1 MGLAGLPLGTL
12 LGIFGAAGALV
23 VVFYILKL
31 RRRAVPVPFSR
42 IWDSV
47 LRDKQAT
54 ELFSKLR
61 RLLSLLLQ
69 LALLALLVLALGD
82 PKPKEDLREGRH
94 LVLLLDASA
103 SMKAVDVKPNRLAQ
117 AKAEAEKLVRGLG
130 ASDRAIVVQMGS
142 VPTPRSSMSG
152 DQTELLQ
159 AIGQVTA
166 SDTRADLEAGLSFG
180 RDSLR
185 GLPHGELVVIGDGAY
200 GDAAA
205 LAAVSERVHLEGA
218 EPRFVPIGK
227 SGKNLSI
234 SEFSVR
240 RYPLDKSRYEVM
252 LEIANLNDAPADVE
266 LELSGDGVVVDV
278 TRLKLGAKETL
289 PRYYQDLA
297 GASRTLTARIKAAPG
312 SDDLPADDVAYALL
326 PERRRARILVVTAG
340 NTYLEASL
348 LLDEYLDVS
357 QIAPGAPLPDGKF
370 DVAIFDAVAPVL
382 DEHIGAAL
390 YLNPPAEGSPVPF
403 GAAIEDFG
411 FDTWERKSP
420 VLRFMSMGDIQV
432 SKGHAFKPT
441 SGAGDKVLGASDHGP
456 ILVSGARA
464 GHRFVALGF
473 DPRDSDFVL
482 RIGWPLF
489 VLNTINAFIEEDTGY
504 VSSYRTG
511 DVWHIAVPGSLSTV
525 SLLEPGG
532 AKHAVPVS
540 DGRAVFR
547 GELAG
552 FYKLSGGADDAP
564 LGEFAANLSDL
575 EESRIAPQKELVLA
589 GKKASAVSV
598 ATVSLKSDLWIY
610 LLLAVACGSL
620 VEWITYHRRVTV

>member
-1 MGLAGLPLGTL
+1 MGFAGLPLGTL
-12 LGIFGAAGALV
+12 LGIFGAAAALV
-23 VVFYILKL
+23 AVFYILKL

-61 RLLSLLLQ
+61 RVLSLLLQ
-69 LALLALLVLALGD
+69 LALLALMVLALGD
-82 PKPKEDLREGRH
+82 PKPKEDLRVGRH
-94 LVLLLDASA
+94 LVLLVDASA

-117 AKAEAEKLVRGLG
+117 AKAEATKIVRSMG

-142 VPTPRSSMSG
+142 VPTPRSSMSA

-159 AIGQVTA
+159 AIAQVTA

-200 GDAAA
+200 GDASH
-205 LAAVSERVHLEGA
+205 LSELSQRVNLEGA

-252 LEIANLNDAPADVE
+252 LEVANLNDTPADVE

-278 TRLKLGAKETL
+278 TRLKLGPNERL

-326 PERRRARILVVTAG
+326 PERRRARILLVTAG
-340 NTYLEASL
+340 NTYLEATL
-348 LLDEYLDVS
+348 LLDEYLDVA
-357 QIAPGAPLPDGKF
+357 QIAPGAPLPEGKF
-370 DVAIFDAVAPVL
+370 DVAIFDGVAPPPS
-382 DEHIGAAL
+382 ERIAAAL
-390 YLNPPAEGSPVPF
+390 YLNPPADGSPVPL
-403 GAAIEDFG
+403 GAALEDFG

-432 SKGHAFKPT
+432 AKGHAFKPIN
-441 SGAGDKVLGASDHGP
+441 GDKVLGASDHGA
-456 ILVSGARA
+456 ILVGGARA

-473 DPRDSDFVL
+473 DPRDSDLVL
-482 RIGWPLF
+482 RIAWPLF
-489 VLNTINAFIEEDTGY
+489 VLNTINAFVEEDTGY
-504 VSSYRTG
+504 VSSFRTG

-525 SLLEPGG
+525 TLLEPGG

-575 EESRIAPQKELVLA
+575 DESRIAPQKELVLA

-598 ATVSLKSDLWIY
+598 AQVSLRSEVWIY
-610 LLLAVACGSL
+610 LLLAVIGISL
-620 VEWITYHRRVTV
+620 IEWVTYHRRVTV

>member
-1 MGLAGLPLGTL
+1 MALSGLPLGTL
-12 LGIFGAAGALV
+12 LGIFGAGAALIV
-23 VVFYILKL
+23 AFYVLKL

-94 LVLLLDASA
+94 LVLLIDGSA
-103 SMKAVDVKPNRLAQ
+103 SMKAIDVKPSRLDA
-117 AKAEAEKLVRGLG
+117 AKAEAEKIVRGLS

-152 DQTELLQ
+152 DRAELLQ
-159 AIGQVTA
+159 AIAQVTA

-200 GDAAA
+200 GEGRA
-205 LAAVSERVHLEGA
+205 LAERLSLEGA

-227 SGKNLSI
+227 SRKNLSI

-240 RYPLDKSRYEVM
+240 RYPLDKARYEVM
-252 LEIANLNDAPADVE
+252 LEIANLNDEPADVE
-266 LELSGDGVVVDV
+266 LELAGDGVTVDV
-278 TRLKLGAKETL
+278 TRLKLGPNERL

-297 GASRTLTARIKAAPG
+297 GASRSLTARIKAAAG
-312 SDDLPADDVAYALL
+312 ADELPADDVAYALL
-326 PERRRARILVVTAG
+326 PERRRARILLVSPG
-340 NTYLEASL
+340 NTYLEAAL
-348 LLDEYLDVS
+348 LLDEYLDVT
-357 QIAPGAPLPDGKF
+357 QIAPAERVPDGKF
-370 DVAIFDAVAPVL
+370 DVAIFDGVAPPL
-382 DEHIGAAL
+382 DERIGSAV
-390 YLNPPAEGSPVPF
+390 YLNPPAATSPIPL
-403 GAAIEDFG
+403 GAPLRDFG

-420 VLRFMSMGDIQV
+420 VLRFMAAMGDIQV
-432 SKGHAFKPT
+432 AKGYAFKP
-441 SGAGDKVLGASDHGP
+441 GNGDKVLGASEHGP
-456 ILVSGARA
+456 ILVSGARQ

-482 RIGWPLF
+482 RIAWPLF
-489 VLNTINAFIEEDTGY
+489 VLNSINAFIEEDTGY
-504 VSSYRTG
+504 VSSFRTG
-511 DVWHIAVPGSLSTV
+511 DVWRIAVPGSLSTV
-525 SLLEPGG
+525 HLLEPGG
-532 AKHAVPVS
+532 AKHAIPVS

-552 FYKLSGGADDAP
+552 FYKLSGGPDDAP

-575 EESRIAPQKELVLA
+575 EESRIAPQKELKLG
-589 GKKASAVSV
+589 GKPATAVASSP
-598 ATVSLKSDLWIY
+598 VSLRSDIWIY
-610 LLLAVACGSL
+610 LLLAVIAVSL

>member
-1 MGLAGLPLGTL
+1 
-12 LGIFGAAGALV
+12 
-23 VVFYILKL
+23 
-31 RRRAVPVPFSR
+31 
-42 IWDSV
+42 V

-94 LVLLLDASA
+94 LVLLVDASA

-205 LAAVSERVHLEGA
+205 LSQISERVSLEGA

-234 SEFSVR
+234 TEFSVR

-278 TRLKLGAKETL
+278 TRLKLGPKETL

-326 PERRRARILVVTAG
+326 PERRRARILLVTAG

-348 LLDEYLDVS
+348 LLDEYLDVA
-357 QIAPGAPLPDGKF
+357 QISPGQPLPDGKF
-370 DVAIFDAVAPVL
+370 DVAIFDGVAPSL

-432 SKGHAFKPT
+432 AKGHAFKPT
-441 SGAGDKVLGASDHGP
+441 SADKVLGASDHGP

-511 DVWHIAVPGSLSTV
+511 DVWHVAVPGSLSTV

-552 FYKLSGGADDAP
+552 FYKLSGGVDDAP

-589 GKKASAVSV
+589 GKKATAVSV
-598 ATVSLKSDLWIY
+598 AKVSLKSDVWIY
-610 LLLAVACGSL
+610 LLLAVALVSL
-620 VEWITYHRRVTV
+620 VEWVTYHRRVTV

>member
-1 MGLAGLPLGTL
+1 MGLAGLPLATL
-12 LGIFGAAGALV
+12 LGIFGAAAALV

-61 RLLSLLLQ
+61 RMLSLLLQ
-69 LALLALLVLALGD
+69 LLLLALLVLALGD
-82 PKPKEDLREGRH
+82 PKPQEDLRAGRH
-94 LVLLLDASA
+94 LVLLLDGSA
-103 SMKAVDVKPNRLAQ
+103 SMKATDVKPTRLAA
-117 AKAEAEKLVRGLG
+117 AKAEAEIIVRGLG

-159 AIGQVTA
+159 AIARVSA
-166 SDTRADLEAGLSFG
+166 SDTRAELEAGLAFG

-185 GLPHGELVVIGDGAY
+185 GLANPELVVIGDGAH
-200 GDAAA
+200 GDTSELSAR
-205 LAAVSERVHLEGA
+205 VSLEGA
-218 EPRFVPIGK
+218 VPRFVPIGK
-227 SGKNLSI
+227 SGKNLAI
-234 SEFSVR
+234 TEFSVR

-252 LEIANLNDAPADVE
+252 LEVANLNDTPADVE

-278 TRLKLGAKETL
+278 TRLKLGPNEKL
-289 PRYYQDLA
+289 PRFYQDLA
-297 GASRTLTARIKAAPG
+297 GASRSLTARIKAGPG
-312 SDDLPADDVAYALL
+312 LDELPADDVAYALL
-326 PERRRARILVVTAG
+326 PERRRARILLVTAG
-340 NTYLEASL
+340 NTYLEAAL

-357 QIAPGAPLPDGKF
+357 QVAPGARFPDGRF
-370 DVAIFDAVAPVL
+370 DVAIFDAVAPPL
-382 DEHIGAAL
+382 TDQIGSAL
-390 YLNPPAEGSPVPF
+390 YLNPPAAGSPLPF
-403 GAAIEDFG
+403 AADIEDFG

-432 SKGHAFKPT
+432 AKGHSFKPQ
-441 SGAGDKVLGASDHGP
+441 AGDKLLGASDQGP

-473 DPRDSDFVL
+473 DPRDSDLVL
-482 RIGWPLF
+482 RIAWPLF
-489 VLNTINAFIEEDTGY
+489 VLNTINAFVEEDTGY

-511 DVWHIAVPGSLSTV
+511 EIWRIAVPGSLGTV
-525 SLLEPGG
+525 NLLEPGG
-532 AKHAVPVS
+532 AKHSVPVS

-552 FYKLSGGADDAP
+552 FYKLSGGPDDAV

-575 EESRIAPQKELVLA
+575 PESRIAPQKELLLA
-589 GKKASAVSV
+589 GKKASAVSI
-598 ATVSLKSDLWIY
+598 APVSLRSEIWIY
-610 LLLAVACGSL
+610 LLLAVIAVSV

>member
-1 MGLAGLPLGTL
+1 MGLGGLPLGTL
-12 LGIFGAAGALV
+12 LGIFGAASALV

-61 RLLSLLLQ
+61 RLLSLALQ
-69 LALLALLVLALGD
+69 LLLLALLVLALGD

-94 LVLLLDASA
+94 LVLLVDASA
-103 SMKAVDVKPNRLAQ
+103 SMKATDVKPSRLVA
-117 AKAEAEKLVRGLG
+117 AKAEAEKIVRGLG

-159 AIGQVTA
+159 AVAQVVP
-166 SDTRADLEAGLSFG
+166 SDTRADLEAGMSFG

-200 GDAAA
+200 GDGLEQAA
-205 LAAVSERVHLEGA
+205 RVGLEGA

-234 SEFSVR
+234 TEFSVR

-252 LEIANLNDAPADVE
+252 LELANLNDTPADVE
-266 LELSGDGVVVDV
+266 LELSGDGVIVDV
-278 TRLKLGAKETL
+278 TRLKLGPNEKL
-289 PRYYQDLA
+289 PRFYQDLA

-312 SDDLPADDVAYALL
+312 ADDLPADDVAYALL
-326 PERRRARILVVTAG
+326 PERRRARILLVTPG
-340 NTYLEASL
+340 NTYLEAAL
-348 LLDEYLDVS
+348 LLDEYLDVA

-370 DVAIFDAVAPVL
+370 DVAILDGVAPPL
-382 DEHIGAAL
+382 TERIGAAL
-390 YLNPPAEGSPVPF
+390 YLNPPAEGSPVPQ
-403 GAAIEDFG
+403 GNAIEEFG

-432 SKGHAFKPT
+432 AKGHAFKPT
-441 SGAGDKVLGASDHGP
+441 PVDKVLGASDHGP

-473 DPRDSDFVL
+473 DPRDSDLVL
-482 RIGWPLF
+482 RIAWPLF

-504 VSSYRTG
+504 VSSFRTG
-511 DVWHIAVPGSLSTV
+511 DVWHIAVPGSLNTV
-525 SLLEPGG
+525 NLLEPGG
-532 AKHAVPVS
+532 VKHQVPVS

-552 FYKLSGGADDAP
+552 FYKLTGGVDDAP

-575 EESRIAPQKELVLA
+575 EESRILPKKELVLS

-598 ATVSLKSDLWIY
+598 APVSLKSEVWIY
-610 LLLAVACGSL
+610 LLLAVIAISVL
-620 VEWITYHRRVTV
+620 EWITYHRRVTV

>member
-12 LGIFGAAGALV
+12 LGIFAGAGALV

-42 IWDSV
+42 IWDTV

-61 RLLSLLLQ
+61 RVLSLLLQ

-103 SMKAVDVKPNRLAQ
+103 SMKAVDVKPSRLAQ

-159 AIGQVTA
+159 AIAQVTS

-200 GDAAA
+200 GDAAS
-205 LAAVSERVHLEGA
+205 LAVLSERVNLEGA
-218 EPRFVPIGK
+218 EPRFIPVGK
-227 SGKNLSI
+227 SGNNLSI

-278 TRLKLGAKETL
+278 TRLKLGPKETL

-297 GASRTLTARIKAAPG
+297 GASRSLTARIKASPG

-326 PERRRARILVVTAG
+326 PERRRARILVVSAG

-348 LLDEYLDVS
+348 LLDEYLDVT
-357 QIAPGAPLPDGKF
+357 QIVPGAPLPDGKF
-370 DVAIFDAVAPVL
+370 DVAIFDAVAPPVS
-382 DEHIGAAL
+382 DRIAAAL
-390 YLNPPAEGSPVPF
+390 YLNPPATGSPVPQ

-432 SKGHAFKPT
+432 AKGHSFKVTP
-441 SGAGDKVLGASDHGP
+441 ADKVLGASDHGP
-456 ILVSGARA
+456 ILVSGARD

-473 DPRDSDFVL
+473 DPRDSDLVL
-482 RIGWPLF
+482 RIAWPLF

-511 DVWHIAVPGSLSTV
+511 DVWHIAVPGSLNTV

-532 AKHAVPVS
+532 AKHVVPVS

-547 GELAG
+547 GEHAG

-575 EESRIAPQKELVLA
+575 EESRILPQKELVLA
-589 GKKASAVSV
+589 GKKAGPV
-598 ATVSLKSDLWIY
+598 ATAKVSLKSDVWIY
-610 LLLAVACGSL
+610 LLLAVIGVSL
-620 VEWITYHRRVTV
+620 LEWITYHRRVTV

>member
-1 MGLAGLPLGTL
+1 MGLAGLPLSTL
-12 LGIFGAAGALV
+12 LGIFGAASALV

-61 RLLSLLLQ
+61 RMLSLLLQ
-69 LALLALLVLALGD
+69 LGLLALMVLALGD

-94 LVLLLDASA
+94 LVLLIDGSA
-103 SMKAVDVKPNRLAQ
+103 SMKAVDVKPSRLAQ
-117 AKAEAEKLVRGLG
+117 AKAEAEKIVRGLG

-159 AIGQVTA
+159 AIGQVAA
-166 SDTRADLEAGLSFG
+166 SDTRADLEAGLAFG

-185 GLPHGELVVIGDGAY
+185 GLPHGELVVIGDGAH
-200 GDAAA
+200 GDTSAISAR
-205 LAAVSERVHLEGA
+205 VSLEGA

-234 SEFSVR
+234 TEFSVR

-266 LELSGDGVVVDV
+266 LELSGDGVIVDV
-278 TRLKLGAKETL
+278 TRLKLGPNEKL

-297 GASRTLTARIKAAPG
+297 GASRTLTARIKASPG
-312 SDDLPADDVAYALL
+312 ADDLPADDVAYALL
-326 PERRRARILVVTAG
+326 PERRRARILLVSPG
-340 NTYLEASL
+340 NTYLEAAL
-348 LLDEYLDVS
+348 LLDEYLDVA
-357 QIAPGAPLPDGKF
+357 QVAPGAALPDGKF
-370 DVAIFDAVAPVL
+370 DVAIFDGVAPPL
-382 DEHIGAAL
+382 TDKIGSAL
-390 YLNPPAEGSPVPF
+390 YLNPPAATSPVPVS
-403 GAAIEDFG
+403 GDVEDFG
-411 FDTWERKSP
+411 FDTWDRKTP

-432 SKGHAFKPT
+432 AKGHTFKPRAT
-441 SGAGDKVLGASDHGP
+441 DKVLGSSDHGP
-456 ILVSGARA
+456 ILVSGAQG

-473 DPRDSDFVL
+473 DPRDSDLVL
-482 RIGWPLF
+482 RIAWPLF
-489 VLNTINAFIEEDTGY
+489 VLNSINAFIEEDTGY

-511 DVWHIAVPGSLSTV
+511 EVWHIAVPGSLSAV

-532 AKHAVPVS
+532 AKQAVPVS

-552 FYKLSGGADDAP
+552 FYKLTGGADDAV

-575 EESRIAPQKELVLA
+575 DESRIAPAKELLVA

-598 ATVSLKSDLWIY
+598 AAVSLRSDVWIY
-610 LLLAVACGSL
+610 LLLAVIAVSL
-620 VEWITYHRRVTV
+620 IEWITYHRRVTV

>member
-1 MGLAGLPLGTL
+1 MGLGGLPLGTL
-12 LGIFGAAGALV
+12 LGIFGAGAALI

-42 IWDSV
+42 IWDNV
-47 LRDKQAT
+47 LKDKQAT

-61 RLLSLLLQ
+61 RVLSLLLQ

-103 SMKAVDVKPNRLAQ
+103 SMKAIDVKPTRLAA
-117 AKAEAEKLVRGLG
+117 AKVEAEKIVRGLG

-152 DQTELLQ
+152 DRAELLQ
-159 AIGQVTA
+159 AIAQVTA
-166 SDTRADLEAGLSFG
+166 SDTRADLEAGLFFG

-200 GDAAA
+200 AEGRA
-205 LAAVSERVHLEGA
+205 LAGRVSLEGA

-227 SGKNLSI
+227 SSRNLSI

-240 RYPLDKSRYEVM
+240 RYPLDKARYEVM
-252 LEIANLNDAPADVE
+252 LEVANLNDEPADVE

-278 TRLKLGAKETL
+278 TRLKLGPNERL

-312 SDDLPADDVAYALL
+312 ADELPADDVAYALL
-326 PERRRARILVVTAG
+326 PERRRARILLVSPG
-340 NTYLEASL
+340 NTYLEATL
-348 LLDEYLDVS
+348 LLDEYLDVA
-357 QIAPGAPLPDGKF
+357 QVAPGAPLPDGKF
-370 DVAIFDAVAPVL
+370 DVAIFDGVAPPLTERV
-382 DEHIGAAL
+382 GAAL
-390 YLNPPAEGSPVPF
+390 YLNPPADGSPVPL
-403 GAAIEDFG
+403 GAPLEDFG
-411 FDTWERKSP
+411 FDSWERKSP
-420 VLRFMSMGDIQV
+420 VLRFLSMGDVQV
-432 SKGHAFKPT
+432 AKGHAFKP
-441 SGAGDKVLGASDHGP
+441 APGDKVVGASEHGP
-456 ILVSGARA
+456 ILVSGARQ

-473 DPRDSDFVL
+473 DPRDSDLVL
-482 RIGWPLF
+482 RIAWPLF
-489 VLNTINAFIEEDTGY
+489 VLNTINTFIEEDTGY

-511 DVWHIAVPGSLSTV
+511 DVWRIAVPASLGTV
-525 SLLEPGG
+525 NLLEPGG
-532 AKHAVPVS
+532 VKHAVPVS

-575 EESRIAPQKELVLA
+575 DESRIAPQKELNLG
-589 GKKASAVSV
+589 GKQASAVPLSQ
-598 ATVSLKSDLWIY
+598 VSLKSDIWIY
-610 LLLAVACGSL
+610 LLLAVLAVSL
-620 VEWITYHRRVTV
+620 LEWITYHRRVTV

>member
-1 MGLAGLPLGTL
+1 LIGLGGLPLGTL
-12 LGIFGAAGALV
+12 LGIFGAGAALI

-47 LRDKQAT
+47 LKDKQAT

-61 RLLSLLLQ
+61 RVLSLLLQ
-69 LALLALLVLALGD
+69 LGLLALLVLALGD

-94 LVLLLDASA
+94 LVLLIDASA
-103 SMKAVDVKPNRLAQ
+103 SMKAVDVKPTRLTA
-117 AKAEAEKLVRGLG
+117 AKAEAENIVRGLG

-152 DQTELLQ
+152 DRAELLQ
-159 AIGQVTA
+159 AIAQVTA
-166 SDTRADLEAGLSFG
+166 SDTHADLEAGLFFG

-185 GLPHGELVVIGDGAY
+185 GLPHAELVVIGDGAY
-200 GDAAA
+200 AKSALPAA
-205 LAAVSERVHLEGA
+205 RVNLEGA

-227 SGKNLSI
+227 SRKNLSI

-240 RYPLDKSRYEVM
+240 RYPLDKARYEVM
-252 LEIANLNDAPADVE
+252 LEVANLDDEPVDVE

-278 TRLKLGAKETL
+278 TRLKLGPNERL

-297 GASRTLTARIKAAPG
+297 GASRTLTARITAAAG
-312 SDDLPADDVAYALL
+312 ADEQPADDVAYALL
-326 PERRRARILVVTAG
+326 PERRRARILLVSPG
-340 NTYLEASL
+340 NTYLEATL
-348 LLDEYLDVS
+348 LLDEYLDVA
-357 QIAPGAPLPDGKF
+357 QVAPGAPLPAGKF
-370 DVAIFDAVAPVL
+370 DVAIFDGVAPALPDNV
-382 DEHIGAAL
+382 GAAL
-390 YLNPPAEGSPVPF
+390 YLNPPAEGTPVPL
-403 GAAIEDFG
+403 GPPLVDFG

-420 VLRFMSMGDIQV
+420 VLRFLSMGDVQV
-432 SKGHAFKPT
+432 AKGHAFKP
-441 SGAGDKVLGASDHGP
+441 GPGDKVIGASEHGP
-456 ILVSGARA
+456 ILVGGARQ

-473 DPRDSDFVL
+473 DPRDSDLVL
-482 RIGWPLF
+482 RIAWPLF
-489 VLNTINAFIEEDTGY
+489 VLNTINTFIEEDTGY

-511 DVWHIAVPGSLSTV
+511 DVWRIPVPASLATV
-525 SLLEPGG
+525 NLLEPGG

-547 GELAG
+547 GEVAG

-575 EESRIAPQKELVLA
+575 DESRIAPQKELTFG
-589 GKKASAVSV
+589 GKKASAVPAS
-598 ATVSLKSDLWIY
+598 AVSLRSEIWIY
-610 LLLAVACGSL
+610 LLLAVIAVSL
-620 VEWITYHRRVTV
+620 LEWITYHRRVTV

>member
-1 MGLAGLPLGTL
+1 MGLAGLPISTL
-12 LGIFGAAGALV
+12 LGIFGAAAALV
-23 VVFYILKL
+23 VAFYILKL

-61 RLLSLLLQ
+61 RLLSLMLQ

-94 LVLLLDASA
+94 LVLLLDSSA
-103 SMKAVDVKPNRLAQ
+103 SMKASDVKTNRLAQ
-117 AKAEAEKLVRGLG
+117 AKAEAEKIVRGMG

-159 AIGQVTA
+159 AIGQVAA

-185 GLPHGELVVIGDGAY
+185 GLPNGELVVIGDGAH
-200 GDAAA
+200 GDTSA
-205 LAAVSERVHLEGA
+205 LSARVSLEGA

-234 SEFSVR
+234 TEFSVR

-266 LELSGDGVVVDV
+266 LELSGDGVIVDV
-278 TRLKLGAKETL
+278 TRLKLGPNEKL

-312 SDDLPADDVAYALL
+312 TDDLPADDVAYALL
-326 PERRRARILVVTAG
+326 PERRRARILLVSPG
-340 NTYLEASL
+340 NTYLEAAL
-348 LLDEYLDVS
+348 LLDEYLDVA
-357 QIAPGAPLPDGKF
+357 QVAPGAPLPDGKF
-370 DVAIFDAVAPVL
+370 DVAIFDGVAPPL
-382 DEHIGAAL
+382 SDQIGSAL
-390 YLNPPAEGSPVPF
+390 YLNPPAATSPVPIA
-403 GAAIEDFG
+403 GDVTDFG
-411 FDTWERKSP
+411 FDTWDRKTP

-432 SKGHAFKPT
+432 AKGHTFKVRP
-441 SGAGDKVLGASDHGP
+441 SEKVLGASEQGAT
-456 ILVSGARA
+456 LVSGVQG

-473 DPRDSDFVL
+473 DPRDSDLVL
-482 RIGWPLF
+482 RIAWPLF
-489 VLNTINAFIEEDTGY
+489 VLNSINAFIEEDTGY

-511 DVWHIAVPGSLSTV
+511 EVWHIAVPGSLSAVT
-525 SLLEPGG
+525 LLEPGG
-532 AKHAVPVS
+532 AKHVVPVS
-540 DGRAVFR
+540 DGRAVYR

-552 FYKLSGGADDAP
+552 FYKLTGGADDAV

-575 EESRIAPQKELVLA
+575 EESRIAPAKELLLA

-598 ATVSLKSDLWIY
+598 APVSLRSDVWIY
-610 LLLAVACGSL
+610 LLLAVIAVSL
-620 VEWITYHRRVTV
+620 IEWITYHRRVTV

>member
-1 MGLAGLPLGTL
+1 MGLAGLPISTL
-12 LGIFGAAGALV
+12 LGIFAAAGAVV

-54 ELFSKLR
+54 ELISKLR
-61 RLLSLLLQ
+61 RMLSLLLQ
-69 LALLALLVLALGD
+69 LALLSLMVLALGD
-82 PKPKEDLREGRH
+82 PKPTEDLREGRH
-94 LVLLLDASA
+94 LVLLIDASA
-103 SMKAVDVKPNRLAQ
+103 SMKAVDVKPTRLAQ
-117 AKAEAEKLVRGLG
+117 AKAEAEKIVRGLG

-159 AIGQVTA
+159 AIGQVGA
-166 SDTRADLEAGLSFG
+166 SDIRADLEAGLSFG

-185 GLPHGELVVIGDGAY
+185 GLPHGELLVIGDGAY
-200 GDAAA
+200 GDTAQLSA
-205 LAAVSERVHLEGA
+205 RVNLEGA

-252 LEIANLNDAPADVE
+252 LEVANLNDTPADVE
-266 LELSGDGVVVDV
+266 LELSGDGVIVDV
-278 TRLKLGAKETL
+278 TRLKLGANEKL

-312 SDDLPADDVAYALL
+312 NDDLPADDVAYALL
-326 PERRRARILVVTAG
+326 PERRRARILQVTPG
-340 NTYLEASL
+340 NTYLEAAL
-348 LLDEYLDVS
+348 LLDEYLDVT
-357 QIAPGAPLPDGKF
+357 QVTPGAPLPEGKF
-370 DVAIFDAVAPVL
+370 DVAIYDGVAPPI
-382 DEHIGAAL
+382 DERIGSAL
-390 YLNPPAEGSPVPF
+390 YLNPPTATSPVPV
-403 GAAIEDFG
+403 AADLEEFG
-411 FDTWERKSP
+411 FDTWDRKSA

-432 SKGHAFKPT
+432 AKGHSFKPRT
-441 SGAGDKVLGASDHGP
+441 GDKVLGSSDHGP
-456 ILVSGARA
+456 ILVSGAQN

-473 DPRDSDFVL
+473 DPRDSDLVL
-482 RIGWPLF
+482 RIAWPLF
-489 VLNTINAFIEEDTGY
+489 VLNSINAFIEEDTGY

-511 DVWHIAVPGSLSTV
+511 DVWHIAVPGSLSAV

-532 AKHAVPVS
+532 AKYTVPVS

-552 FYKLSGGADDAP
+552 FYKLTGGPDDAV

-575 EESRIAPQKELVLA
+575 EESRIAPAKELMLA
-589 GKKASAVSV
+589 GKKASPVSV
-598 ATVSLKSDLWIY
+598 AAASLKSDLWIY
-610 LLLAVACGSL
+610 LLLAVIALSL
-620 VEWITYHRRVTV
+620 IEWITYHRRVTV

>member
-12 LGIFGAAGALV
+12 LGIFAGAGTLV

-42 IWDSV
+42 IWDTV

-61 RLLSLLLQ
+61 RVLSLLLQ

-103 SMKAVDVKPNRLAQ
+103 SMKAVDVKPTRLAQ
-117 AKAEAEKLVRGLG
+117 AKAEAEKLLRGLG
-130 ASDRAIVVQMGS
+130 ASDRAIIVQMGS

-159 AIGQVTA
+159 AIAQVTA

-185 GLPHGELVVIGDGAY
+185 GVPHGELVVIGDGAY
-200 GDAAA
+200 GDAAS
-205 LAAVSERVHLEGA
+205 LASLSERVNLEGA
-218 EPRFVPIGK
+218 EPRFIPVGK

-278 TRLKLGAKETL
+278 TRLKLAAKETL

-370 DVAIFDAVAPVL
+370 DVAIFDAVAPPVS
-382 DEHIGAAL
+382 DRIGAAL
-390 YLNPPAEGSPVPF
+390 YLNPPATGSPVAH

-432 SKGHAFKPT
+432 AKGHSFKVTP
-441 SGAGDKVLGASDHGP
+441 ADKVLGASDHGP
-456 ILVSGARA
+456 ILVSGARD

-473 DPRDSDFVL
+473 DPRDSDLVL
-482 RIGWPLF
+482 RIAWPLF
-489 VLNTINAFIEEDTGY
+489 VLNTINTFIEEDTGY

-511 DVWHIAVPGSLSTV
+511 DVWHVAVPGSLNTV

-547 GELAG
+547 GEQAG

-575 EESRIAPQKELVLA
+575 EESRILPQKELVLA
-589 GKKASAVSV
+589 GKKAGPVAT
-598 ATVSLKSDLWIY
+598 ATVSLKSDVWIY
-610 LLLAVACGSL
+610 LLLAVLGVSL
-620 VEWITYHRRVTV
+620 LEWITYHRRVTV

>member
-1 MGLAGLPLGTL
+1 MGLSGLPIGTL
-12 LGIFGAAGALV
+12 LGIFGAAGAVV

-82 PKPKEDLREGRH
+82 PRPKEDLREGRH
-94 LVLLLDASA
+94 LVLLIDGSA
-103 SMKAVDVKPNRLAQ
+103 SMKAVDVKPSRLAR
-117 AKAEAEKLVRGLG
+117 AKAEAEQIVRGLG
-130 ASDRAIVVQMGS
+130 TSDRAIIVQMGS

-159 AIGQVTA
+159 AIGQVGA
-166 SDTRADLEAGLSFG
+166 SDIRADLEAGLAFG

-185 GLPHGELVVIGDGAY
+185 GLPHAELVVIGDGAY
-200 GDAAA
+200 GDTAELSAR
-205 LAAVSERVHLEGA
+205 VSLEGA

-234 SEFSVR
+234 TEFSVR

-252 LEIANLNDAPADVE
+252 LEVANLNDTPADVE
-266 LELSGDGVVVDV
+266 LELSGDGVIVDV
-278 TRLKLGAKETL
+278 TRLKLGPNEKL

-297 GASRTLTARIKAAPG
+297 GASRTLTARIKASPG
-312 SDDLPADDVAYALL
+312 SDELPADDVAYALL
-326 PERRRARILVVTAG
+326 PERRRARILLVTPG
-340 NTYLEASL
+340 NTYLEAAL
-348 LLDEYLDVS
+348 LLDEYLDVT
-357 QIAPGAPLPDGKF
+357 QISPGAALPDGKF
-370 DVAIFDAVAPVL
+370 DVAIYDGVAPPIDDRV
-382 DEHIGAAL
+382 GSAL
-390 YLNPPAEGSPVPF
+390 YLNPPAASSPVPVA
-403 GAAIEDFG
+403 GQLEEFG
-411 FDTWERKSP
+411 FDTWDRKSA

-432 SKGHAFKPT
+432 AKGHSFKPRA
-441 SGAGDKVLGASDHGP
+441 SDKVLGASDHGP
-456 ILVSGARA
+456 ILVSGAQN

-473 DPRDSDFVL
+473 DPRDSDLVL
-482 RIGWPLF
+482 RIAWPLF
-489 VLNTINAFIEEDTGY
+489 VLNSINAFIEEDTGY

-511 DVWHIAVPGSLSTV
+511 DVWHIAVPGSLSAV

-547 GELAG
+547 GEQAG
-552 FYKLSGGADDAP
+552 FYKVTGGQDEAV

-575 EESRIAPQKELVLA
+575 EESRIAPAKELVLA

-598 ATVSLKSDLWIY
+598 AAASLKSDVWIY
-610 LLLAVACGSL
+610 LLLAVIAVSL
-620 VEWITYHRRVTV
+620 IEWVTYHRRVTV

>member
-1 MGLAGLPLGTL
+1 MGLSGLPIGTL
-12 LGIFGAAGALV
+12 LGIFGAAGAVV
-23 VVFYILKL
+23 VVFYVLKL

-61 RLLSLLLQ
+61 RVLSLLLQ
-69 LALLALLVLALGD
+69 LALLALMVLALGD
-82 PKPKEDLREGRH
+82 PRPKEDLREGRH
-94 LVLLLDASA
+94 LVLLIDGSA
-103 SMKAVDVKPNRLAQ
+103 SMKAVDVKPSRLAQ
-117 AKAEAEKLVRGLG
+117 AKVEAEKIVRGLG

-152 DQTELLQ
+152 DQTELIQ
-159 AIGQVTA
+159 AIGRVGA
-166 SDTRADLEAGLSFG
+166 SDIRADLEAGLAFG

-200 GDAAA
+200 GDTAELSAR
-205 LAAVSERVHLEGA
+205 VSLEGA

-234 SEFSVR
+234 TEFSVR

-252 LEIANLNDAPADVE
+252 LELANLNDTPADVE
-266 LELSGDGVVVDV
+266 LELSGDGVIVDV
-278 TRLKLGAKETL
+278 TRLKLGPNEKL

-312 SDDLPADDVAYALL
+312 SDELPADDVAYALL
-326 PERRRARILVVTAG
+326 PERRRARILVVTPG
-340 NTYLEASL
+340 NTYLEAAL
-348 LLDEYLDVS
+348 LLDEYLDVT
-357 QIAPGAPLPDGKF
+357 QVTPGAALPDGTF
-370 DVAIFDAVAPVL
+370 DVAIYDGVAPPIDDRV
-382 DEHIGAAL
+382 GSAL
-390 YLNPPAEGSPVPF
+390 YLNPPAATSPVPIA
-403 GAAIEDFG
+403 GNLEDFG
-411 FDTWERKSP
+411 FDTWDRKSA

-432 SKGHAFKPT
+432 AKGHAFKPRA
-441 SGAGDKVLGASDHGP
+441 SDKVLGASDHGP
-456 ILVSGARA
+456 ILVSGSQN

-473 DPRDSDFVL
+473 DPRDSDLVL
-482 RIGWPLF
+482 RIAWPLF
-489 VLNTINAFIEEDTGY
+489 VLNSINAFIEEDTGY

-511 DVWHIAVPGSLSTV
+511 DVWHIAVPGSLSAV

-547 GELAG
+547 GEQAG
-552 FYKLSGGADDAP
+552 FYKLTGGQDEAV

-575 EESRIAPQKELVLA
+575 DESRIAPAKELVLA

-598 ATVSLKSDLWIY
+598 AATSLKSDVWIY
-610 LLLAVACGSL
+610 LLLAVIAVSL
-620 VEWITYHRRVTV
+620 IEWITYHRRVTV

>member
-1 MGLAGLPLGTL
+1 MGLSGLPIGTL
-12 LGIFGAAGALV
+12 LGIFGAAGAVV

-61 RLLSLLLQ
+61 RMLSLLLQ

-82 PKPKEDLREGRH
+82 PRPKEDLREGRH
-94 LVLLLDASA
+94 LVLLIDGSA
-103 SMKAVDVKPNRLAQ
+103 SMKAVDVKPSRLAQ
-117 AKAEAEKLVRGLG
+117 AKIEAEKIVRSLG
-130 ASDRAIVVQMGS
+130 ASDRAIIVQMGS

-159 AIGQVTA
+159 AIAQVGA
-166 SDTRADLEAGLSFG
+166 SDIRADLEAGLAFG

-200 GDAAA
+200 GDTAELSAR
-205 LAAVSERVHLEGA
+205 VSLEGA

-252 LEIANLNDAPADVE
+252 LELANLNDTPADVE

-278 TRLKLGAKETL
+278 TRLRLGPNEKL

-297 GASRTLTARIKAAPG
+297 GASRTLTARIKASPG
-312 SDDLPADDVAYALL
+312 SDELPADDVAYALL
-326 PERRRARILVVTAG
+326 PERRRARILLVTPG
-340 NTYLEASL
+340 NTYLEAAL
-348 LLDEYLDVS
+348 LLDEYLDVT
-357 QIAPGAPLPDGKF
+357 QVTPGAPLPDGKF
-370 DVAIFDAVAPVL
+370 DVAIYDGVAPPIDDRV
-382 DEHIGAAL
+382 GSAL
-390 YLNPPAEGSPVPF
+390 YLNPPAATSPVPVA
-403 GAAIEDFG
+403 GELEEFG
-411 FDTWERKSP
+411 FDTWDRKSA

-432 SKGHAFKPT
+432 AKGHAFKPRA
-441 SGAGDKVLGASDHGP
+441 SDKVLGASDHGP
-456 ILVSGARA
+456 ILVSGAQN

-473 DPRDSDFVL
+473 DPRDSDLVL
-482 RIGWPLF
+482 RIAWPLF
-489 VLNTINAFIEEDTGY
+489 VLNSINAFIEEDTGY

-511 DVWHIAVPGSLSTV
+511 DVWHIAVPGSLSSV

-547 GELAG
+547 GEQAG
-552 FYKLSGGADDAP
+552 FYKLTGGQDDAV

-575 EESRIAPQKELVLA
+575 EESRIAPAKELLLA

-598 ATVSLKSDLWIY
+598 AAASLKSDVWIY
-610 LLLAVACGSL
+610 LLLAVIAVSL
-620 VEWITYHRRVTV
+620 IEWITYHRRVTV

>member
-1 MGLAGLPLGTL
+1 MGLSGLPIGTL
-12 LGIFGAAGALV
+12 LGIFGAAGAVV

-61 RLLSLLLQ
+61 RMLSLLLQ

-82 PKPKEDLREGRH
+82 PRPKEDLREGRH
-94 LVLLLDASA
+94 LVLLIDGSA
-103 SMKAVDVKPNRLAQ
+103 SMKAVDVKPSRLAQ
-117 AKAEAEKLVRGLG
+117 AKLEAEKIVRGLG
-130 ASDRAIVVQMGS
+130 ASDRAIIVQMGS

-159 AIGQVTA
+159 AIGQVGA
-166 SDTRADLEAGLSFG
+166 SDIRADLEAGLAFG

-200 GDAAA
+200 GDTAELSAR
-205 LAAVSERVHLEGA
+205 VSLEGA

-252 LEIANLNDAPADVE
+252 LELANLNDTPADVE
-266 LELSGDGVVVDV
+266 LELSGDGVIVDV
-278 TRLKLGAKETL
+278 TRLKLGPNEKL

-297 GASRTLTARIKAAPG
+297 GASRTLTARIKASPG
-312 SDDLPADDVAYALL
+312 SDELPADDVAYALL
-326 PERRRARILVVTAG
+326 PERRRARILLVTPG
-340 NTYLEASL
+340 NTYLEAAL
-348 LLDEYLDVS
+348 LLDEYLDVT
-357 QIAPGAPLPDGKF
+357 QVTPGAPLPDGKF
-370 DVAIFDAVAPVL
+370 DVAIYDGVAPPIDDRV
-382 DEHIGAAL
+382 GSAL
-390 YLNPPAEGSPVPF
+390 YLNPPAATSPVPVA
-403 GAAIEDFG
+403 GELEEFG
-411 FDTWERKSP
+411 FDTWDRKSA

-432 SKGHAFKPT
+432 AKGHAFKPRA
-441 SGAGDKVLGASDHGP
+441 SDKVLGASDHGP
-456 ILVSGARA
+456 ILVSGAQN

-473 DPRDSDFVL
+473 DPRDSDLVL
-482 RIGWPLF
+482 RIAWPLF
-489 VLNTINAFIEEDTGY
+489 VLNSINAFIEEDTGY

-511 DVWHIAVPGSLSTV
+511 DVWHIAVPGSLSSV

-532 AKHAVPVS
+532 VKYAVPVS

-547 GELAG
+547 GEQAG
-552 FYKLSGGADDAP
+552 FYKLTGGQDDAV

-575 EESRIAPQKELVLA
+575 EESRIAPAKELLLA

-598 ATVSLKSDLWIY
+598 AAASLKSDVWIY
-610 LLLAVACGSL
+610 LLLAVIAVSL
-620 VEWITYHRRVTV
+620 IEWITYHRRVTV

>member
-12 LGIFGAAGALV
+12 LGIFGAAGGLV

-54 ELFSKLR
+54 ELFSRLR

-69 LALLALLVLALGD
+69 LALLGLLVLALGD

-103 SMKAVDVKPNRLAQ
+103 SMKAVDVKPSRLAQ
-117 AKAEAEKLVRGLG
+117 AKLEAEKLVRGLG

-152 DQTELLQ
+152 DQDELLQ

-166 SDTRADLEAGLSFG
+166 SDTRADLEAGLAFG

-200 GDAAA
+200 GDTSA
-205 LAAVSERVHLEGA
+205 LAAISERVKLEGA
-218 EPRFVPIGK
+218 EPRFVPVGK

-234 SEFSVR
+234 TEFSVR

-252 LEIANLNDAPADVE
+252 LEVANLNDAPADVE

-278 TRLKLGAKETL
+278 TRLKLGPNETL

-326 PERRRARILVVTAG
+326 PERRRARILVVSAG

-357 QIAPGAPLPDGKF
+357 QITPGAALPDGKF
-370 DVAIFDAVAPVL
+370 DVAIFDGVAPPL
-382 DEHIGAAL
+382 DDRIGAVL
-390 YLNPPAEGSPVPF
+390 YLNPPAEGSPVPL
-403 GAAIEDFG
+403 AAAVEEFG

-432 SKGHAFKPT
+432 AKGHTFKPT
-441 SGAGDKVLGASDHGP
+441 LADKVLGASDHGP

-473 DPRDSDFVL
+473 DPRDSDLVL
-482 RIGWPLF
+482 RIAWPLF
-489 VLNTINAFIEEDTGY
+489 VLNTVNAFIEEDTGY

-511 DVWHIAVPGSLSTV
+511 DVWHIAVPGSLNTV

-547 GELAG
+547 GEVAG

-564 LGEFAANLSDL
+564 LGEFAANLSDP
-575 EESRIAPQKELVLA
+575 EESRIAPRKELILA

-598 ATVSLKSDLWIY
+598 AKVSLKSDVWIY
-610 LLLAVACGSL
+610 LLLAVLGISSI
-620 VEWITYHRRVTV
+620 EWITYHRRVTV